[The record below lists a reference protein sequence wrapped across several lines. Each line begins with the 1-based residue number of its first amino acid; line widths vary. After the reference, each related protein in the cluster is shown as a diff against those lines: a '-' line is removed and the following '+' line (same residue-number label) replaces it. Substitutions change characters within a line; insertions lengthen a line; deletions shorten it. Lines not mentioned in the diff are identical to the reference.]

1 MSIIHGKYVLTYQ
14 EQNFLSLEE
23 LEAQVDDKANLI
35 ATSISVKEGLIQ
47 ISLVDYLVLTNDL
60 SEKWV
65 EEYVKQFG
73 SAPSFF

>member
-14 EQNFLSLEE
+14 KQNFLSLEE